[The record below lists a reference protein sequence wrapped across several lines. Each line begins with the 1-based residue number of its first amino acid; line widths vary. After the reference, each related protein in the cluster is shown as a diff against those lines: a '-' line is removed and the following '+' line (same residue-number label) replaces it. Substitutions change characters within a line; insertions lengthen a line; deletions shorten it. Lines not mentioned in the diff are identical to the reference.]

1 MKYYSPPRF
10 RGLVLAMRVVN
21 LRAEEEA
28 AATLATIA
36 RARALPIIRQVPLW
50 PVAAAGTAVTAAA
63 RVSVLSAS
71 GIVREQTSVATNQGS
86 RLYLVQCFTL
96 SVC

>member
-1 MKYYSPPRF
+1 MEW
-10 RGLVLAMRVVN
+10 RVVS
-21 LRAEEEA
+21 LRAEEEAAAAAAA

-50 PVAAAGTAVTAAA
+50 PVAAAGTAATAAA
-63 RVSVLSAS
+63 RVSVLRAS
-71 GIVREQTSVATNQGS
+71 GFVREQTSVTTNQRS